1 MNQMQQNMT
10 IHFTDGG
17 TKVFT
22 NFMTHQVGGEC
33 LQVVYGDRA
42 SIYPLRLITEVQ
54 IEAVQ
59 VADNIVDVQIKE

>member
-1 MNQMQQNMT
+1 MQQNMT

-17 TKVFT
+17 TKEYV

-33 LQVVYGDRA
+33 LQVVYGSKA

-54 IEAVQ
+54 IEAVA
-59 VADNIVDVQIKE
+59 VEDNVVDVQIKE